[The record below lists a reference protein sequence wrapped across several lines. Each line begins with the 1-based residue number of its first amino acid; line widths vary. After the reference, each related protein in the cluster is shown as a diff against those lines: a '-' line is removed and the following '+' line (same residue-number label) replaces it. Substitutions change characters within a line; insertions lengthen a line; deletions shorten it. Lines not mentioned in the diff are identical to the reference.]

1 MRTRFLAPLL
11 TLVPLSFVAGPALA
25 DDVYLVNGRKFE
37 GVMTETTETQVKII
51 MQGGTLSLPADNVLK
66 VEKGDSSLQEYL
78 RRKEALKK
86 GGSAREW
93 LDLARWAQSK
103 ELQQA
108 GREAALAA
116 AAIDPDLSGL
126 APVLRIYGYVFE
138 EQLGRWIPYAESMR
152 RQGFVQSN
160 GQWITREELAL
171 RTRAYEEE
179 QARRNAAR
187 QEAARAAREE
197 RLALLA
203 ELAIT
208 RDLARLE
215 PPQPETGGIPLYYGY
230 YGYYPPVVVGP
241 GFGNPRPGHHGGHGG
256 GHHGGRPMSGQ
267 PGRTDFIRVPG
278 SLIPGSIPVIPVVH

>member
-11 TLVPLSFVAGPALA
+11 TLVPLSLVAGPALA

-37 GVMTETTETQVKII
+37 GVVAETTETQVKIT
-51 MQGGTLSLPADNVLK
+51 MQGGTLSLPLDHVLEVK
-66 VEKGDSSLQEYL
+66 KGESSLQEYL
-78 RRKEALKK
+78 RRKESLKQ

-93 LDLARWAQSK
+93 LELSLWAQSK
-103 ELQQA
+103 EMQQA

-116 AAIDPDLSGL
+116 AAADPDLPAL
-126 APVLRIYGYVFE
+126 APVLRGYGYVFD

-152 RQGFVQSN
+152 RQGFVLSG
-160 GQWITREELAL
+160 GQWITREELAV

-215 PPQPETGGIPLYYGY
+215 APPPPETGGIPLYYGY

-241 GFGNPRPGHHGGHGG
+241 GFGNPRPGHHHGG
-256 GHHGGRPMSGQ
+256 GHHGGRPGGGGK
-267 PGRTDFIRVPG
+267 PNFTRVPG
-278 SLIPGSIPVIPVVH
+278 SLIPGSIPVIPVVP

>member
-11 TLVPLSFVAGPALA
+11 TLVPLSLVAGPVLA

-37 GVMTETTETQVKII
+37 GVMTETTDTQVKII

-66 VEKGDSSLQEYL
+66 VEKSDSSLQEYL

-93 LDLARWAQSK
+93 LDLSRWAQSK

-116 AAIDPDLSGL
+116 AAVDPDLPGL
-126 APVLRIYGYVFE
+126 APVLRGYGYVFD

-152 RQGFVQSN
+152 RQGFVLSG

-179 QARRNAAR
+179 QAQRNAAR
-187 QEAARAAREE
+187 QEASRAAREE

-208 RDLARLE
+208 RDLARQA
-215 PPQPETGGIPLYYGY
+215 PPPETGGIPLYPYGY

-241 GFGNPRPGHHGGHGG
+241 GFGQGHRPGHHGGG
-256 GHHGGRPMSGQ
+256 PMSGQ

>member
-1 MRTRFLAPLL
+1 MRTRFLTPLL
-11 TLVPLSFVAGPALA
+11 TLVPLSLVAGPALA

-37 GVMTETTETQVKII
+37 GVMTETTDTQVKII

-66 VEKGDSSLQEYL
+66 VEKSDSSLQEYL

-93 LDLARWAQSK
+93 LELSRWAQSK

-116 AAIDPDLSGL
+116 AAIDPDLPAL
-126 APVLRIYGYVFE
+126 APVLRGHGYVFD

-152 RQGFVQSN
+152 RQGLVLSG
-160 GQWITREELAL
+160 GQWITREELAV
-171 RTRAYEEE
+171 RTRIYEEE
-179 QARRNAAR
+179 QDRRNAAR

-215 PPQPETGGIPLYYGY
+215 APPPSETGGIPLYPYAY

-241 GFGNPRPGHHGGHGG
+241 GFGNPRPGHHGG
-256 GHHGGRPMSGQ
+256 GHHGGRPMGGVGK
-267 PGRTDFIRVPG
+267 PNFTRVPG
-278 SLIPGSIPVIPVVH
+278 SLIPGSIPLIPVVH